1 MRHGDSSVVGISSPS
16 HRHQTLRIFD
26 LSPWTDIC
34 LQKPDTIFQIG
45 ITVHRSSR
53 GGRDTIDHSI
63 SIILDTSVVGFLGL
77 FCDLPVHPRPRGG
90 FTIKMYLF
98 VITSEIRDRPPD
110 AMYDSKAI
118 SKTALD

>member
-63 SIILDTSVVGFLGL
+63 SIILDTSVVGFLCL
-77 FCDLPVHPRPRGG
+77 FDFVTSRSTRGHVADLRLKFTYLLLLARAETARP
-90 FTIKMYLF
+90 M
-98 VITSEIRDRPPD
+98 PC
-110 AMYDSKAI
+110 MM
-118 SKTALD
+118 

>member
-1 MRHGDSSVVGISSPS
+1 VMRHGDSSVVGISSPS
-16 HRHQTLRIFD
+16 HRYQTLRIFD

-63 SIILDTSVVGFLGL
+63 D
-77 FCDLPVHPRPRGG
+77 H
-90 FTIKMYLF
+90 
-98 VITSEIRDRPPD
+98 IRYP
-110 AMYDSKAI
+110 
-118 SKTALD
+118 